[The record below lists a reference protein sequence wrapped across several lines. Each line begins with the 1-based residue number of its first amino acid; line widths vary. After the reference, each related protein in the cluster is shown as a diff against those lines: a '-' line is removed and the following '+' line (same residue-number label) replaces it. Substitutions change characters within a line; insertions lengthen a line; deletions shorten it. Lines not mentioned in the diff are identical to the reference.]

1 MGIKNFFS
9 KLFFT
14 ENEDKSLGD
23 KVQEKAEQAGQFAEK
38 VGKDV
43 IDTAKPVLDKL
54 QQNTEQVGKVV
65 LENSKEWTDKA
76 GNFTEDIGKKVMD
89 TTETL
94 WNTMKDN
101 AEDLGRK
108 ILNKEEEPI
117 AETPDVFASNQATT
131 TNYDNLFSEGDST
144 ATEQLKKEVPIKE
157 EKPFVPKEDPFKE
170 FDNSHEKSSHLE
182 ELKSKG
188 TVGGSFFD
196 KAEAFAD
203 GRYDDVKDSYIQEDE
218 SASEKKDKFD
228 GKIYGF
234 EDQDGD
240 GDSLIDD
247 AIIDKD

>member
-43 IDTAKPVLDKL
+43 LDTAKPVLDKL
-54 QQNTEQVGKVV
+54 QQNSEQIGKVV
-65 LENSKEWTDKA
+65 IENSKEWTGKA
-76 GNFTEDIGKKVMD
+76 AGFTEDIGKKVMD

-94 WNTMKDN
+94 WNTMKEN
-101 AEDLGRK
+101 AEDLGKK
-108 ILNKEEEPI
+108 IMNKDEDPVE
-117 AETPDVFASNQATT
+117 ETPDVFSSNSSATS
-131 TNYDNLFSEGDST
+131 NYENLFNDTEST
-144 ATEQLKKEVPIKE
+144 GEVKTEAPKKEK
-157 EKPFVPKEDPFKE
+157 KPFVPKEDPFKE
-170 FDNSHEKSSHLE
+170 FDKSHEKSSHLD

-203 GRYDDVKDSYIQEDE
+203 GRYDDVKESFIQIDE
-218 SASEKKDKFD
+218 TFTENKDKFE
-228 GKIYGF
+228 GEIYGF
-234 EDQDGD
+234 EDQDED
-240 GDSLIDD
+240 GDPLIDD

>member
-43 IDTAKPVLDKL
+43 LDNAKPVLDKL
-54 QQNTEQVGKVV
+54 QQNSEQIGKVV
-65 LENSKEWTDKA
+65 LENSKEWTGKA
-76 GNFTEDIGKKVMD
+76 AGFTEDIGKKVMD

-94 WNTMKDN
+94 WNTMKEN
-101 AEDLGRK
+101 AEDLGKK
-108 ILNKEEEPI
+108 ILNKDADPVE
-117 AETPDVFASNQATT
+117 ETPDVFASNQSTT
-131 TNYDNLFSEGDST
+131 SNYENLFNDTEST
-144 ATEQLKKEVPIKE
+144 VTGEVKTEAPKKE
-157 EKPFVPKEDPFKE
+157 EKPFVPKEDPFKPY
-170 FDNSHEKSSHLE
+170 DHSHEKSSHLD

-203 GRYDDVKDSYIQEDE
+203 GRYDDVKESFIQKDE
-218 SASEKKDKFD
+218 TFTENKDKFE
-228 GKIYGF
+228 GEIYGF
-234 EDQDGD
+234 EDQDDD
-240 GDSLIDD
+240 GDPLIDD

>member
-43 IDTAKPVLDKL
+43 LDTAKPVLDKL
-54 QQNTEQVGKVV
+54 QQNTEHVGKVV

-76 GNFTEDIGKKVMD
+76 GTFTEDVGRKVMD

-94 WNTMKDN
+94 WNTMKEN
-101 AEDLGRK
+101 AEDLGKK
-108 ILNKEEEPI
+108 ILNKEEDVPK
-117 AETPDVFASNQATT
+117 ETPDVFSSGQSTGSK
-131 TNYDNLFSEGDST
+131 YDNLFNDTDST
-144 ATEQLKKEVPIKE
+144 STNKVNSDVHKKE
-157 EKPFVPKEDPFKE
+157 EKPFVPKEDPFKKY
-170 FDNSHEKSSHLE
+170 DNSHEKSSHLD

-196 KAEAFAD
+196 KAEAFAE
-203 GRYDDVKDSYIQEDE
+203 GRYDDVKDSFIQEDE
-218 SASEKKDKFD
+218 TSGEKKNRFD

-240 GDSLIDD
+240 GDPLIDD
-247 AIIDKD
+247 AIIDHD

>member
-1 MGIKNFFS
+1 MGIRNFFS

-65 LENSKEWTDKA
+65 LENSKEWTGKA
-76 GNFTEDIGKKVMD
+76 ADFTEDVGKKVMD

-94 WNTMKDN
+94 WNTMKEN

-108 ILNKEEEPI
+108 ILNKEEDPI
-117 AETPDVFASNQATT
+117 EETPDVFNAQKSSTSR
-131 TNYDNLFSEGDST
+131 YDNLFDDST
-144 ATEQLKKEVPIKE
+144 GSKTEEPKKESPARE
-157 EKPFVPKEDPFKE
+157 EKPFVPKEDPFKKY
-170 FDNSHEKSSHLE
+170 DNSHEKSSHLD

-196 KAEAFAD
+196 RAEAFAD
-203 GRYDDVKDSYIQEDE
+203 GRYDDVKGTNIQEDE
-218 SASEKKDKFD
+218 TVTGKKDKFE
-228 GKIYGF
+228 GEIYGF

-240 GDSLIDD
+240 GDPLIDD
-247 AIIDKD
+247 AIIDHD